1 MFWGGFRG
9 LGVGFGLLEVKVRK
23 RLWGSSDLFVISAST
38 GSFPWKQRRS
48 RGFGGVG

>member
-1 MFWGGFRG
+1 MLG
-9 LGVGFGLLEVKVRK
+9 LQSIFLEVKVRK